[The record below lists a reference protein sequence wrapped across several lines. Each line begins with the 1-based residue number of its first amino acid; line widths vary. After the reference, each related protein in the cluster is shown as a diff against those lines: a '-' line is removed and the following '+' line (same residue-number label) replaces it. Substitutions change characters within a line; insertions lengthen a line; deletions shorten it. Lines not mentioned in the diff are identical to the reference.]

1 MPIIFSILAGMGL
14 TWILKETEMAI
25 PVFIAYWVF
34 VILLFAW
41 PAGAGYFL
49 MLLVGLGVLVFTA
62 AFWVELVGILLGV
75 FMFIMLILGLLTA
88 IR

>member
-62 AFWVELVGILLGV
+62 AFWVELAGILLGV

>member
-1 MPIIFSILAGMGL
+1 MPIFISILAGMGL
-14 TWILKETEMAI
+14 TWILKESEMAI

-49 MLLVGLGVLVFTA
+49 TLLLTLGVMAVTA
-62 AFWVELVGILLGV
+62 AFWAELAGIALGV
-75 FMFIMLILGLLTA
+75 FMFVMLILGLLTA
-88 IR
+88 MR